1 MEIIGIITIVSLALL
16 FTGRA
21 WRKTFK
27 TNDQS
32 GCGSSGGCQGC
43 YGCSTSSNA
52 GTNPATQIKVS
63 GCSGMALAHSR
74 RPSMSGSEAS
84 AANHTV

>member
-1 MEIIGIITIVSLALL
+1 MEITGIITLVSLALL

-27 TNDQS
+27 NNDQS

-43 YGCSTSSNA
+43 YGCNTTIKPT
-52 GTNPATQIKVS
+52 TNK
-63 GCSGMALAHSR
+63 R
-74 RPSMSGSEAS
+74 DK
-84 AANHTV
+84 